1 MSENN
6 EPNYKVIEL
15 QAENE
20 NLKDK
25 LIASLEENIK
35 KLNEEIVYL
44 KALISQA
51 LGSPNVEKHV
61 GDNMI
66 APPNFKPR
74 TVIRT
79 LSEAGAILERKSLS
93 LSQFP
98 VSAED
103 LKNEEI

>member
-1 MSENN
+1 MS
-6 EPNYKVIEL
+6 EPNYPIIEL

-25 LIASLEENIK
+25 LIASLEDNVKNLQGE
-35 KLNEEIVYL
+35 VAYL
-44 KALISQA
+44 KSLLA
-51 LGSPNVEKHV
+51 PDRFKDERHV
-61 GDNMI
+61 GDNLV

-79 LSEAGAILERKSLS
+79 LSEAGALLERRSLNA
-93 LSQFP
+93 SQFP

-103 LKNEEI
+103 LNNEEIR

>member
-1 MSENN
+1 MS

-20 NLKDK
+20 HLKDK
-25 LIASLEENIK
+25 LIASLEVEIK
-35 KLNEEIVYL
+35 RLNDEVNYL
-44 KALISQA
+44 RALIS
-51 LGSPNVEKHV
+51 PKKDVERHV

-74 TVIRT
+74 SVIRT
-79 LSEAGAILERKSLS
+79 LSEAGALLERRSLS

-98 VSAED
+98 LSAED
-103 LKNEEI
+103 LKNEKAE

>member
-25 LIASLEENIK
+25 LIASLEEHVK
-35 KLNEEIVYL
+35 RLTEEVTYL
-44 KALISQA
+44 KQLIA
-51 LGSPNVEKHV
+51 PRMFEERDVGS
-61 GDNMI
+61 GAI

-74 TVIRT
+74 SVIRT
-79 LSEAGAILERKSLS
+79 LSEAGALLERKSLS

-103 LKNEEI
+103 LKNEEIK